1 MKNIITHV
9 EEQYSKLE
17 DHPVIGGL
25 FVLGSFAVM
34 GIVAARVV
42 KKQSRAAQLRKEHPG
57 TSYHQ
62 SVCQAFDELGYEQPF
77 KV

>member
-9 EEQYSKLE
+9 EEGYEKLA
-17 DHPVIGGL
+17 DHPVVGGL

-34 GIVAARVV
+34 GIVAASVV
-42 KKQSRAAQLRKEHPG
+42 KKQSRAAQIRQAQPG
-57 TSYHQ
+57 ISYHQ
-62 SVCQAFDELGYEQPF
+62 SVCQAFDELGYDKPF